1 MLMNMENIQNTL
13 SRNQIE
19 AFYHDEFVE
28 SQVNDFIRLIGA
40 SDVSTSGKVV
50 DVGGGCGFFAKALQN
65 LTALRVRVLDTDV
78 HSISVCKQAGLE
90 AVDNDALNPS
100 MVGDEEVICFNLI
113 LHHLVGKTEAETNE
127 LQKRALS
134 VWHSNAKAIFV
145 NEYIYE
151 SFLINNFSGWLI
163 YQITSS
169 ALLSRLG
176 GLVAKVFP
184 SLKANTFGVG
194 VRFRSHVEWMEMFE
208 SLGFVVVKAAVGKQE
223 GISLPRRLLL
233 IKNCRRDSFLLKPK
247 VIKTVP
253 LGNGDK

>member
-1 MLMNMENIQNTL
+1 MENIQNTL
-13 SRNQIE
+13 SKKQIE
-19 AFYHDEFVE
+19 AFYHDEFVA
-28 SQVNDFIRLIGA
+28 SQVGDFIKLIGA
-40 SDVSTSGKVV
+40 SVVSTSGKVV
-50 DVGGGCGFFAKALQN
+50 DFGGGCGFFAKALQN
-65 LTALRVRVLDTDV
+65 QAAFRVRVLDTDMQ
-78 HSISVCKQAGLE
+78 SISVCKQAGLE

-113 LHHLVGKTEAETNE
+113 LHHLVGKTEAETYK

-151 SFLINNFSGWLI
+151 SFVINNLSGWLI

-169 ALLSRLG
+169 ALLSKLG

-194 VRFRSHVEWMEMFE
+194 VRFRSHAEWIKMFE
-208 SLGFVVVKAAVGKQE
+208 SLGFLVVKTATGKQE
-223 GISLPRRLLL
+223 DISLPRRLLL

-247 VIKTVP
+247 FTQTAP
-253 LGNGDK
+253 LRKGEK